1 RDRPGALGVRAAHP
15 AQPPGRRGGLHPG
28 RAGRRAAADRAGAA
42 RPAAGG
48 DQHAGRDRPGGRPTG
63 VRPRAGAL
71 AGPGRAGPAGGGA
84 RRGGGVGSENEVKV
98 VAMAE
103 YDHGAARGA
112 TAFALLWVDEGIG
125 LAYVQNGVPHRGAT
139 GGAGEVGYMPVPG
152 QPVFR
157 DVRETGDGGYQY
169 LAGGPAVRQLLRGH
183 GFPAR
188 DGAGAVTKAVAAL
201 AAPAGRTAR
210 AAAALGELAGR
221 LATGL
226 AAVTAV
232 LDPGLIVLAGGVLQ
246 AGGEPLRSRLEAELH
261 TIAIGRPRL
270 KLCSAEG
277 NPMLLGA
284 LNLALSA

>member
-1 RDRPGALGVRAAHP
+1 L
-15 AQPPGRRGGLHPG
+15 
-28 RAGRRAAADRAGAA
+28 
-42 RPAAGG
+42 
-48 DQHAGRDRPGGRPTG
+48 RPTG
-63 VRPRAGAL
+63 LALPDLRQVVISTPGAIDPETGQLEYAPELVRWQ
-71 AGPGRAGPAGGGA
+71 GPGLLGRLADGL
-84 RRGGGVGSENEVKV
+84 GVPVDIENDVNV

-112 TAFALLWVDEGIG
+112 PAVALLWVGEGIG
-125 LAYVQNGVPHRGAT
+125 LAYVQNGVPPRGAT

-201 AAPAGRTAR
+201 AAPPGRPAR
-210 AAAALGELAGR
+210 AAAALDELAGR

-270 KLCSAEG
+270 KLCSAE
-277 NPMLLGA
+277 
-284 LNLALSA
+284 